1 MKCLEKLQKQ
11 KNDDYITGN
20 LFNCFYHLKYCKLNG
35 VDLLRQTNTS
45 IPRQKN
51 FIAMLQEDI
60 DGTMFFIA
68 ERQ

>member
-1 MKCLEKLQKQ
+1 MEKLPKQ
-11 KNDDYITGN
+11 KNDNYRTGN
-20 LFNCFYHLKYCKLNG
+20 LFDYLYHQKYCKLNG

-51 FIAMLQEDI
+51 FIALLQDDI
-60 DGTMFFIA
+60 GGTMFFIA

>member
-20 LFNCFYHLKYCKLNG
+20 LFDYFYHQKYCKLNG

-51 FIAMLQEDI
+51 FIAML
-60 DGTMFFIA
+60 
-68 ERQ
+68 

>member
-1 MKCLEKLQKQ
+1 MKCMEKLPKQ

-20 LFNCFYHLKYCKLNG
+20 LFDYLYHQKYCKLNG
-35 VDLLRQTNTS
+35 EDLLRQANTS

-51 FIAMLQEDI
+51 FIAMLQEYI